1 MKAQLTLLILSIK
14 SELLTLSSICLAF
27 FLPVS
32 GILFLI
38 GLFLLYV
45 ITSIKLIMDLES
57 ENFSNNKLIIEKN

>member
-1 MKAQLTLLILSIK
+1 MLNKLYLYYMKKNI
-14 SELLTLSSICLAF
+14 
-27 FLPVS
+27 
-32 GILFLI
+32 ILFLI

>member
-1 MKAQLTLLILSIK
+1 MLIKLYLYYMKKNI
-14 SELLTLSSICLAF
+14 
-27 FLPVS
+27 
-32 GILFLI
+32 ILFLI

>member
-1 MKAQLTLLILSIK
+1 MKKNI
-14 SELLTLSSICLAF
+14 
-27 FLPVS
+27 
-32 GILFLI
+32 ILFLI